1 MAKPWCSL
9 STEGGYPEIR
19 KGRLREKLSM
29 LKLAGQ
35 VEFCQ
40 VHKGMEARGCRR
52 EQAYTEELEL
62 LWLLAAGEVAGRDL
76 GEG

>member
-1 MAKPWCSL
+1 
-9 STEGGYPEIR
+9 
-19 KGRLREKLSM
+19 M

-52 EQAYTEELEL
+52 EQAYTEEPEL